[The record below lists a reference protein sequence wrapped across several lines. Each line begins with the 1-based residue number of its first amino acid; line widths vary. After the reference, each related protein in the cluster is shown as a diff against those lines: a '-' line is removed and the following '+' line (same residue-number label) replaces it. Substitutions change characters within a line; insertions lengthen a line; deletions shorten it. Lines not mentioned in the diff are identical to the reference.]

1 MIASIFVLWK
11 KLCDVNDSL
20 CTFSEQ
26 TGNCFSADSR
36 GMFELLYDLF
46 FNEDFNIL
54 TWFSILN
61 LISWVKIE
69 LLSKIRD
76 KRFL

>member
-11 KLCDVNDSL
+11 KLCDV
-20 CTFSEQ
+20 
-26 TGNCFSADSR
+26 DSR

-54 TWFSILN
+54 T
-61 LISWVKIE
+61 
-69 LLSKIRD
+69 
-76 KRFL
+76 